1 MNAPRA
7 PRWSI
12 AERSTWWFSL
22 TTALAVL
29 VISSV
34 AAWHMRDALDQALAA
49 RLTTAH
55 QAMKAKFERL
65 PTEIDGR
72 PVTIQDH
79 ATQFVAFARE
89 IQEERLNVP
98 MAWRA
103 LDGLGN
109 AQVASYQHPSIERF
123 RWPEE
128 MPLGDTLDTTDGF
141 RLTYERLEND
151 GAWIGL
157 AIDARPQRARWN
169 TFLSISLALAVVS
182 GIGAYASGRFF
193 ISQMCAHL
201 ERLAASARRVRDSR
215 EKVELETKSVPR
227 EIGDVVS
234 ALGDMLGNIRTEADR
249 TRLLTAGLAHEL
261 GSPLQNLIG
270 ETEVVLMRDH
280 DAEEYRT
287 VLRSHLEELR
297 DIGHAVGNLMT
308 LVSISQATGPRE
320 AERFDLSDE
329 ARLRLRRERAHA
341 GRRQIQLEEQ
351 LPEEADLV
359 GDREAIWLAVS
370 NLVANAI
377 DYSPT
382 GGRVRIV
389 MRADEREVTVSVED
403 SGPGVPESEREKI
416 FEPFY
421 RGETMKNR
429 RAGYGLG
436 LSISKKAVDAHGGT
450 LRVDRSPDLGGA
462 RFRLALPRTPRGARK
477 PEHDQLA

>member
-1 MNAPRA
+1 
-7 PRWSI
+7 
-12 AERSTWWFSL
+12 
-22 TTALAVL
+22 
-29 VISSV
+29 
-34 AAWHMRDALDQALAA
+34 
-49 RLTTAH
+49 
-55 QAMKAKFERL
+55 
-65 PTEIDGR
+65 
-72 PVTIQDH
+72 
-79 ATQFVAFARE
+79 
-89 IQEERLNVP
+89 
-98 MAWRA
+98 
-103 LDGLGN
+103 
-109 AQVASYQHPSIERF
+109 
-123 RWPEE
+123 
-128 MPLGDTLDTTDGF
+128 
-141 RLTYERLEND
+141 
-151 GAWIGL
+151 
-157 AIDARPQRARWN
+157 
-169 TFLSISLALAVVS
+169 
-182 GIGAYASGRFF
+182 
-193 ISQMCAHL
+193 
-201 ERLAASARRVRDSR
+201 
-215 EKVELETKSVPR
+215 VPR

-403 SGPGVPESEREKI
+403 SGPGVPEGEREKI

-450 LRVDRSPDLGGA
+450 LRVDRSPELGGA
-462 RFRLALPRTPRGARK
+462 RFRLVLPRTPSGIRK
-477 PEHDQLA
+477 AEHDELA